1 MCGATLTPVSRWC
14 FSHERRLSTCGNAGS
29 TRSQLG
35 SLRAVRYRQEKRE
48 NRQAR
53 CVYPL
58 LRLLPFDLS
67 TSRVPPRLCPAR
79 PALRSRA
86 HRRGD
91 EKIATVGLYGAKK
104 VIAFTKAVLKG
115 RKEAPKDAADESSAV
130 AATTDDD
137 EDQGG
142 DEKAAQLQ
150 VRPTDGMGW
159 GRGVAWRFCPA
170 LHETGGVD
178 TLHARIPSGHDGND
192 EVLHL
197 RGCCFHCCEDRGRV
211 KLVLFCTAR
220 IRSWTYFWVLGVLTR
235 EVAFRRRI
243 RIARYPNWS
252 ACFHPHTRGR
262 PLASFGVVGAGWVQS
277 TWLRL
282 RWVRGCGVRV
292 DCSWKRVG
300 LLTWR
305 SVFCLP

>member
-35 SLRAVRYRQEKRE
+35 SLRAVRCRQEKRE

-58 LRLLPFDLS
+58 PRLLPFDLS
-67 TSRVPPRLCPAR
+67 TSPVPPRLCPAR

-150 VRPTDGMGW
+150 VRPTGWDGMGAW
-159 GRGVAWRFCPA
+159 RCLAFLSPLARNGRG
-170 LHETGGVD
+170 
-178 TLHARIPSGHDGND
+178 GHIACSYPQ
-192 EVLHL
+192 
-197 RGCCFHCCEDRGRV
+197 R
-211 KLVLFCTAR
+211 
-220 IRSWTYFWVLGVLTR
+220 TR
-235 EVAFRRRI
+235 
-243 RIARYPNWS
+243 
-252 ACFHPHTRGR
+252 
-262 PLASFGVVGAGWVQS
+262 
-277 TWLRL
+277 
-282 RWVRGCGVRV
+282 
-292 DCSWKRVG
+292 
-300 LLTWR
+300 
-305 SVFCLP
+305 